1 MRLSSLL
8 FTIGLTLLS
17 LLSDA
22 AVLSGTVLDETNNSI
37 PFAIV
42 EVINEDQKVMA
53 DADGKYILELSNGK
67 HEIKVTALGYLELL
81 TTIKI
86 SNSKKTTKDFIL
98 KENTKE
104 LVAIEIRANTRDLAK
119 ELMQQAIDKRSEYE
133 KKYRNL
139 SFDMYERVSLKQE
152 EPDTTELKPDST
164 GQELSWREKTRI
176 IQQRSLIE
184 SFSKVV
190 TKDPRQYKENIL
202 AYRDYSD
209 VREYRNIYGGIQ
221 MDIGETD
228 ITPQQNMY
236 ADPYLYAS
244 NYAFREFDINKSFVE
259 LPALCEKNLLS
270 PIGLGAFINYK
281 FDVQT
286 ITYRNNKKVYII
298 KVTPIYKVEPLFS
311 GTITIEDE
319 SFAILEYDL
328 SVNPLCLYFHESFRI
343 QQFNREIAPGVFVA
357 EKRQVDYVIQDG
369 RKVKIFG
376 NLTIEY
382 TNLEV
387 NPYLDET
394 TFSDEVQT
402 YDELAFDRDTAYW
415 QPIRQVEFND
425 YEKRYIHKCDSL
437 KAYYVSE
444 EFYEKQD
451 SNINNLN
458 VWDYLLNGITHINRK
473 KDWMFYINPLILQMN
488 IFGIGGYRHRLG
500 GTFQK
505 EFANNYLLETEGDI
519 DYGFANEDIRG
530 KAGIGLTYFP
540 KKFVRTFVRFG
551 DYYDMI
557 NNYAS
562 IGSIFSRSNYVRS
575 QTFSIAQR
583 MELIN
588 GLFAEMTFDYSDQK
602 PINNLKLEQW
612 SSDLF
617 GGVNTPIEF
626 ERYTKFEIR
635 LDVKYHHRQKYIIKK
650 GKKILLGS
658 KYPVVS
664 FNYRKGIPTLFN
676 SEVNFDY
683 LEIGLKHSSDVAR
696 IGQVDWSIL
705 AGSFVNRSNLR
716 VLEYKYFRGSD
727 AIFFSDPLRSFQLL
741 GPTLSTPNAFYRGN
755 YFQHFNGLILNK
767 IPLINRLKLTE
778 AAGAAFIA
786 IPNQNFAHAEIYLGL
801 EKVFRIKQQIFR
813 VGVYGCTSDSN
824 LDKSNY
830 EFKIG
835 FNFYNTYSKKWSY

>member
-1 MRLSSLL
+1 MRLSILS
-8 FTIGLTLLS
+8 FTLSFILLTLS
-17 LLSDA
+17 VEG
-22 AVLSGTVLDETNNSI
+22 AVLSGTILDESNNTI
-37 PFAIV
+37 PFAIL

-53 DADGKYILELSNGK
+53 DADGKYELDLSIGK
-67 HEIKVTALGYLELL
+67 HEIKITALGYHELV
-81 TTIKI
+81 TGIKI
-86 SNSKKTTKDFIL
+86 SSSKKTSRDFIL
-98 KENTKE
+98 KENSQE
-104 LVAIEIRANTRDLAK
+104 LGAIEIRANSRDLAK
-119 ELMQQAIDKRSEYE
+119 EVMQKAIDKRNEYE

-139 SFDMYERVSLKQE
+139 SFDMYERISLQQE
-152 EPDTTELKPDST
+152 EPDTTESKPDST
-164 GQELSWREKTRI
+164 GQELSWREKIKIT
-176 IQQRSLIE
+176 QQRSLIE
-184 SFSKVV
+184 SFSQIT
-190 TKDPRQYKENIL
+190 TKAPRQYKENIL

-209 VREYRNIYGGIQ
+209 VREYSNLNGGIRI
-221 MDIGETD
+221 DIGEPD

-236 ADPYLYAS
+236 ADPYLYTS
-244 NYAFREFDINKSFVE
+244 NYAFREFDINKSIVE
-259 LPALCEKNLLS
+259 VPAICEKSLLS
-270 PIGLGAFINYK
+270 PIGTGAFLNYK
-281 FDVQT
+281 FDVES
-286 ITYRNNKKVYII
+286 ISYRKNKKIYTI
-298 KVTPIYKVEPLFS
+298 KVTPIFKVEPLFS
-311 GTITIEDE
+311 GTIVIEDE
-319 SFAILEYDL
+319 SFAVLEYDL
-328 SVNPLCLYFHESFRI
+328 SVNPLSLYFHESFRI
-343 QQFNREIAPGVFVA
+343 RQNNKELSPGVFVA
-357 EKRQVDYVIQDG
+357 EKRQINYIIQDG
-369 RKVKIFG
+369 RKVKIYG
-376 NLTIEY
+376 DLTIEY
-382 TNLEV
+382 SNIEV
-387 NPYLDET
+387 DPYLEGVV
-394 TFSDEVQT
+394 FSDEVQT
-402 YDELAFDRDTAYW
+402 YDELAFDRDTTYW
-415 QPIRQVEFND
+415 QSRRQVDFNE

-444 EFYEKQD
+444 AFYEKQD
-451 SNINNLN
+451 SSINNLN
-458 VWDYLLNGITHINRK
+458 IWDYVLNGITHINRQK
-473 KDWMFYINPLILQMN
+473 NWQFYINPLIMQFN

-505 EFANNYLLETEGDI
+505 EFENNYLLETETEL
-519 DYGFANEDIRG
+519 DYGFANKDIRG
-530 KAGIGLTYFP
+530 KAGIGLTYIP

-583 MELIN
+583 MEVTN

-602 PINNLKLEQW
+602 PINNMKLEQW

-617 GGVNTPIEF
+617 GAVNTPIDF

-635 LDVKYHHRQKYIIKK
+635 LDVKYYYRQKYIIKK
-650 GKKILLGS
+650 GKKIILGS
-658 KYPVVS
+658 KFPVVS
-664 FNYRKGIPTLFN
+664 FNYRKGIPGLFN

-683 LEIGLKHSSDVAR
+683 LEFGLKHSSDIAR
-696 IGQVDWSIL
+696 LGQVDWSIL
-705 AGSFVNRSNLR
+705 AGSFVNRSSLR

-801 EKVFRIKQQIFR
+801 EKVFRIREQIFR

-824 LDKSNY
+824 LDKANY

>member
-1 MRLSSLL
+1 MRLSNLL

-22 AVLSGTVLDETNNSI
+22 AVLSGTVLDESNNSI

-53 DADGKYILELSNGK
+53 DAEGKYVLELSNGK
-67 HEIKVTALGYLELL
+67 HDIKISALGFLELV
-81 TTIKI
+81 TSVKI
-86 SNSKKTTKDFIL
+86 SNSKKSIKDFIL
-98 KENTKE
+98 KENSKE
-104 LVAIEIRANTRDLAK
+104 LGAIEIRANSRDLAK
-119 ELMQQAIDKRSEYE
+119 EVMQQAIDKRSEFE

-152 EPDTTELKPDST
+152 EPDTTEVKPDST
-164 GQELSWREKTRI
+164 GQELSWREKTKI

-202 AYRDYSD
+202 AYRNYSD
-209 VREYRNIYGGIQ
+209 VREYRNLNGGIQ
-221 MDIGETD
+221 MDIGEPD
-228 ITPQQNMY
+228 ITPQQSMY
-236 ADPYLYAS
+236 ADPYLYTS

-270 PIGLGAFINYK
+270 PIGLGAFMNYK
-281 FDVQT
+281 FDVQS

-298 KVTPIYKVEPLFS
+298 KVTPIYKVEPLFA

-328 SVNPLCLYFHESFRI
+328 SVNPLCLYFHESFRV
-343 QQFNREIAPGVFVA
+343 QQFNKEIEPGVFVA
-357 EKRQVDYVIQDG
+357 EKRQVEYVIQDG

-376 NLTIEY
+376 DLTIEY
-382 TNLEV
+382 ANLEV
-387 NPYLDET
+387 NPYLQET

-402 YDELAFDRDTAYW
+402 YDDLAFDRDSAYW

-473 KDWMFYINPLILQMN
+473 KDWMFYINPLILQLN

-505 EFANNYLLETEGDI
+505 EFKNNYLLETEGDI
-519 DYGFANEDIRG
+519 DYGFANRDIRG
-530 KAGIGLTYFP
+530 KAGVGLTYFP

-583 MELIN
+583 MEVIN
-588 GLFAEMTFDYSDQK
+588 GLFAEMTFDFSDQR
-602 PINNLKLEQW
+602 PINNLNLEQW

-650 GKKILLGS
+650 GKKLLLGS

-683 LEIGLKHSSDVAR
+683 VEIGLKHTSDVAR

-813 VGVYGCTSDSN
+813 VGVYGCTSDSS
-824 LDKSNY
+824 LDKANY

>member
-1 MRLSSLL
+1 MRLSNLL

-22 AVLSGTVLDETNNSI
+22 AVLSGTVLDESNNSI

-53 DADGKYILELSNGK
+53 DAEGKYVLELSNGK
-67 HEIKVTALGYLELL
+67 HDIKISALGFLELV
-81 TTIKI
+81 TSVKI
-86 SNSKKTTKDFIL
+86 SNSKKSIKDFIL
-98 KENTKE
+98 KENSKE
-104 LVAIEIRANTRDLAK
+104 LGAIEIRANSRDLAK
-119 ELMQQAIDKRSEYE
+119 EVMQQAIDKRSEFE

-152 EPDTTELKPDST
+152 EPDTTEVKPDST
-164 GQELSWREKTRI
+164 GQELSWREKTKI

-202 AYRDYSD
+202 AYRNYSD
-209 VREYRNIYGGIQ
+209 VREYRNLNGGIQ
-221 MDIGETD
+221 MDIGEPD
-228 ITPQQNMY
+228 ITPQQSMY
-236 ADPYLYAS
+236 ADPYLYTS

-270 PIGLGAFINYK
+270 PIGLGAFMNYK
-281 FDVQT
+281 FDVQS

-298 KVTPIYKVEPLFS
+298 KVTPIYKVEPLFA

-343 QQFNREIAPGVFVA
+343 QQFNKEIEPGVFVA
-357 EKRQVDYVIQDG
+357 EKRQVEYVIQDG

-376 NLTIEY
+376 DLTIEY
-382 TNLEV
+382 ANLEV
-387 NPYLDET
+387 NPYLQET

-402 YDELAFDRDTAYW
+402 YDDLAFDRDSAYW

-437 KAYYVSE
+437 KASYVSE

-473 KDWMFYINPLILQMN
+473 KDWMFYINPLILQLN

-505 EFANNYLLETEGDI
+505 EFKNNYLLETEGDI
-519 DYGFANEDIRG
+519 DYGFANRDIRG
-530 KAGIGLTYFP
+530 KAGVGLTYFP

-583 MELIN
+583 MEVIN
-588 GLFAEMTFDYSDQK
+588 GLFAEMTFDFSDQR
-602 PINNLKLEQW
+602 PINNLNLEQW

-650 GKKILLGS
+650 GKKLLLGS

-683 LEIGLKHSSDVAR
+683 VEIGLKHTSDVAR

-813 VGVYGCTSDSN
+813 VGVYGCTSDSS
-824 LDKSNY
+824 LDKANY

>member
-1 MRLSSLL
+1 MRL
-8 FTIGLTLLS
+8 TTLLISMSFIMLTFVSKATS
-17 LLSDA
+17 LT
-22 AVLSGTVLDETNNSI
+22 GTVMDESNNAI
-37 PFAIV
+37 PFAV
-42 EVINEDQKVMA
+42 LEVINEEYKVMA
-53 DADGKYILELSNGK
+53 DSEGKYSLSLSVGK
-67 HEIKVTALGYLELL
+67 HEIKITALGYHELI

-86 SNSKKTTKDFIL
+86 ANSKKTTKDFIL
-98 KENTKE
+98 KENSQE
-104 LVAIEIRANTRDLAK
+104 LGAIEIRANSRDLAK
-119 ELMQQAIDKRSEYE
+119 EVMQQAIDKRSEYE
-133 KKYRNL
+133 KKYRDL
-139 SFDMYERVSLKQE
+139 SFDMYERISLQQE
-152 EPDTTELKPDST
+152 EPDTTESKPDST
-164 GQELSWREKTRI
+164 GQELSWREKPKIT
-176 IQQRSLIE
+176 QQRSLIE

-190 TKDPRQYKENIL
+190 TKAPRQYKENIL

-209 VREYRNIYGGIQ
+209 VREYSNLNGGIQ
-221 MDIGETD
+221 IELGEPD

-236 ADPYLYAS
+236 ADPYLYES

-270 PIGLGAFINYK
+270 PIGFGAFMNYK
-281 FDVQT
+281 FDVEA
-286 ITYRNNKKVYII
+286 ISYRKNKKIYVI

-328 SVNPLCLYFHESFRI
+328 SINPLCLYFHESFRI
-343 QQFNREIAPGVFVA
+343 QQTNKEIEPGVFVA
-357 EKRQVDYVIQDG
+357 DKRQVNYVIQEG
-369 RKVKIFG
+369 RKVKIYG
-376 NLTIEY
+376 DLTVEY
-382 TNLEV
+382 QNIQV
-387 NPYLDET
+387 NPYLDDVLFT
-394 TFSDEVQT
+394 DEVQT
-402 YDELAFDRDTAYW
+402 YDELAFDRDSIYW
-415 QPIRQVEFND
+415 HPLRQVEFND
-425 YEKRYIHKCDSL
+425 YEKRYIHRCDSL
-437 KAYYVSE
+437 KAYYVSQ

-458 VWDYLLNGITHINRK
+458 IWDYLLNGITHINRK
-473 KDWMFYINPLILQMN
+473 KDWQFYINPLIMQLN

-505 EFANNYLLETEGDI
+505 EYANNYLLETEGDI
-519 DYGFANEDIRG
+519 DYGFANRDIRG
-530 KAGIGLTYFP
+530 KAGVGLTYIP

-583 MELIN
+583 MEVVN

-617 GGVNTPIEF
+617 GGVNAPIDF

-650 GKKILLGS
+650 GRKLLLGS

-683 LEIGLKHSSDVAR
+683 VEVGLKHSSDVAR
-696 IGQVDWSIL
+696 LGQVDWSIL
-705 AGSFVNRSNLR
+705 AGSFVNRTSLR
-716 VLEYKYFRGSD
+716 VLEHKYFRGSD

-767 IPLINRLKLTE
+767 IPLINRLKLSE

-786 IPNQNFAHAEIYLGL
+786 IPNQHFAHAEIYLGL
-801 EKVFRIKQQIFR
+801 EKVFRIKEQIFR
-813 VGVYGCTSDSN
+813 VGVYGCTSDSS
-824 LDKSNY
+824 LGKANY
-830 EFKIG
+830 EFKVG